1 MTNTEFDNAT
11 FCSRDKIVVRRY
23 FRTETERVEWVDFD
37 KRIVNGYKAAE
48 IVEHITIDQDNDRG
62 TEKQD

>member
-48 IVEHITIDQDNDRG
+48 IVEHITIDPRD
-62 TEKQD
+62 EKADQQ

>member
-1 MTNTEFDNAT
+1 MTNTEFDNAK

-48 IVEHITIDQDNDRG
+48 IVEHITIDPRD
-62 TEKQD
+62 EKADQQ

>member
-1 MTNTEFDNAT
+1 MTNEEFDRST
-11 FCSRDKIVVRRY
+11 FSRRDEITVRRY
-23 FRTETERVEWVDFD
+23 FRTETERVEWVDFE
-37 KRIVNGYKAAE
+37 KRLVNGYKAAE